1 MRKIKFKT
9 AVLALTL
16 STLCCLNGFAA
27 EWSKND
33 DGSWCY
39 YTDDG
44 SLAKD
49 AWVLS
54 GNEWFYVDEDGN
66 LGKNQ
71 LVYDNDDIY
80 YVDENGVMAVNK
92 WVKYNNKDYY
102 AGENGAFLRSTTT
115 PDGYYVDSDGVWDQG
130 AKIESDVTTDED
142 KQLAIKTMKHLLN
155 DLKDPESIKVYS
167 VICESVISNAKKWKG
182 SELRM
187 AVIKYSA
194 TNSFGGRVTSYCSG
208 YYRPDDTFYID
219 YNFGSMSPKT
229 LSGAYDIKKLDSKEI
244 FEEGYK
250 KFLEQ
255 Y

>member
-1 MRKIKFKT
+1 MRKRVL
-9 AVLALTL
+9 VLAALAL
-16 STLCCLNGFAA
+16 SSMMSISAYAG
-27 EWSKND
+27 EWKQDNTGWWYQND
-33 DGSWCY
+33 DGSYPTNTWQEIDGKQY
-39 YTDDG
+39 YFGNDG
-44 SLAKD
+44 YMFHD
-49 AWVLS
+49 
-54 GNEWFYVDEDGN
+54 
-66 LGKNQ
+66 
-71 LVYDNDDIY
+71 
-80 YVDENGVMAVNK
+80 
-92 WVKYNNKDYY
+92 
-102 AGENGAFLRSTTT
+102 TTT
-115 PDGYYVDSDGVWDQG
+115 PDGYQVGSDGIWDQG

-167 VICESVISNAKKWKG
+167 VICESVISNAQKWKG